1 MATIQM
7 PKIFRHSALLLALT
21 MPSAAAADLLLISR
35 VSSDDAPAQAAY
47 LWVGESALR
56 FDNGKQALIADFVQ
70 RRVHLL
76 DHATR
81 TVSSTDINTTKA
93 ALPVV
98 QAQPGS
104 STIRRWTAREYVL
117 NWPEYGL
124 SSRVFTSEID
134 GIDSAD
140 FSRTLRK
147 LTGVPGAQWLSA
159 LADLPGIPV
168 RIETTR
174 SNADGSVDTQVRDTV
189 NVMRRTP
196 PVATYRI
203 PSSYKPG

>member
-1 MATIQM
+1 M
-7 PKIFRHSALLLALT
+7 PRIFRRSLFLIALV

-56 FDNGKQALIADFVQ
+56 FDNGKQALIADFTQ

-81 TVSSTDINTTKA
+81 TVRSADINRAKA

-98 QAQPGS
+98 QSQPGS
-104 STIRRWTAREYVL
+104 RTIRRWTAREFVL

-134 GIDSAD
+134 GIDSGA
-140 FSRTLRK
+140 FSSALRK
-147 LTGVPGAQWLSA
+147 LTGVPGAQWLAA